1 VVRAVALAAVW
12 LAATATAAASTPAQE
27 RHLLAL
33 LRLRVAMK
41 PVELTV
47 PAAASP
53 LAIVEAEIE
62 GMRRATCG
70 ARLLDPID
78 IVFPDAR
85 LAGASGARCNRLVEP
100 VLEQLPAD
108 AAPAYPEHERVLLEL
123 LRLRIDVRPLA
134 GQAPAAAS
142 PVAIVEIAIEG
153 VRRFLCG
160 STPRMPLTRA
170 FPDARVLGAE
180 TARCNDLVAAAQ
192 PVLERAPR
200 ASAATAEHQRLLL
213 GLLRLRI
220 TARSLDGRVPAAA
233 SPAAIVEIEI
243 AGVRRL
249 LCPST
254 PLAPLDR
261 AFPDAEV
268 RTAEG
273 AHCNELWQPA
283 ARRRRR

>member
-1 VVRAVALAAVW
+1 VVRAVALAAAW
-12 LAATATAAASTPAQE
+12 LAVTATAAAGPPAQE

-41 PVELTV
+41 PVEQTV

-62 GMRRATCG
+62 GIRRAMCG

-78 IVFPDAR
+78 IVFPDVR
-85 LAGASGARCNRLVEP
+85 LDGASAAQCNRLVEP
-100 VLEQLPAD
+100 VVEQLPAD

-123 LRLRIDVRPLA
+123 LRLRVDVRPLA
-134 GQAPAAAS
+134 AKVPAAAS

-160 STPRMPLTRA
+160 ATPLLPLGRA

-180 TARCNDLVAAAQ
+180 TARCNGLVAAAQ

-200 ASAATAEHQRLLL
+200 ASTATAEHQRLLL
-213 GLLRLRI
+213 ELLRLRI
-220 TARSLDGRVPAAA
+220 VARSLADGVPAPA

-261 AFPDAEV
+261 AFPDAQV
-268 RTAEG
+268 RTAES

-283 ARRRRR
+283 ARPRRR